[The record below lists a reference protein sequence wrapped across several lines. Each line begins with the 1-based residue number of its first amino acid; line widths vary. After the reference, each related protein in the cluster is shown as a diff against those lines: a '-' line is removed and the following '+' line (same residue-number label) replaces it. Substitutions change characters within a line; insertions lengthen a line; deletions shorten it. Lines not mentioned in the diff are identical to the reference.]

1 MRKIR
6 KSVYDISRLLRLIG
20 NSIPKDDKVFS
31 PEEIVN
37 TVIEK
42 DKMKEFTRG
51 NIYTYMKHLS
61 DIGYLAKIGHGKYLP
76 LKKISITE
84 RKLKNTLELTFVE
97 RHKIVSHT
105 LLSNVIPKIEKIILK
120 KKEDKNKS
128 SYLFVSSMDRY
139 LIYSIEDKK
148 IIKRADIKDLHILE
162 FGNFIER
169 LWLNLKIEISYDDKN
184 NKWISRSWK
193 ITSWKEIR

>member
-20 NSIPKDDKVFS
+20 SSIREDNKVFS

-42 DKMKEFTRG
+42 DTKKEFTRG

-61 DIGYLAKIGHGKYLP
+61 EIGYLAKIGHGKYLP

-84 RKLKNTLELTFVE
+84 RKLKNTVDEIFTQK
-97 RHKIVSHT
+97 HKIISHT
-105 LLSNVIPKIEKIILK
+105 LLQNAIPKIEKIIIK
-120 KKEDKNKS
+120 KKEDRGKS
-128 SYLFVSSMDRY
+128 SYLFISSMDRY
-139 LIYSIEDKK
+139 LIYSLEDKK

-169 LWLNLKIEISYDDKN
+169 LWLNLKIEINYDDKN

>member
-6 KSVYDISRLLRLIG
+6 KSMYDISRLLRLIG
-20 NSIPKDDKVFS
+20 SSIPKDDKVFS

-37 TVIEK
+37 SVIEK

-76 LKKISITE
+76 LRKISITE
-84 RKLKNTLELTFVE
+84 RKLKNTVDEIFTQK
-97 RHKIVSHT
+97 HKIITHT

-148 IIKRADIKDLHILE
+148 IIKREDIKELHLLE
-162 FGNFIER
+162 FGNKIER
-169 LWLNLKIEISYDDKN
+169 LWLNLKIEIYYDDKN

-193 ITSWKEIR
+193 ITSWKEIG

>member
-1 MRKIR
+1 MRKMR

-37 TVIEK
+37 SVIEK

-76 LKKISITE
+76 LRKISITE
-84 RKLKNTLELTFVE
+84 RKLKNTVDEIFTQK
-97 RHKIVSHT
+97 HKIISYT
-105 LLSNVIPKIEKIILK
+105 LLSNIIPKIEKIIIK
-120 KKEDKNKS
+120 KKEDREKS

-139 LIYSIEDKK
+139 LIYSLEDRK

>member
-6 KSVYDISRLLRLIG
+6 KSVYNISRLLRLIG
-20 NSIPKDDKVFS
+20 SSIPKDDKVFC

-37 TVIEK
+37 SVIEK

-76 LKKISITE
+76 LRKISITE
-84 RKLKNTLELTFVE
+84 RKLKIAVDEIFTQK
-97 RHKIVSHT
+97 HKIISHT
-105 LLSNVIPKIEKIILK
+105 LLSNIIPKIEKIIIK
-120 KKEDKNKS
+120 KKEDTKKS
-128 SYLFVSSMDRY
+128 SYLFISSMDRY
-139 LIYSIEDKK
+139 LIYSLEERK
-148 IIKRADIKDLHILE
+148 IIRREDIKELHLLE
-162 FGNFIER
+162 FGNKIEK

>member
-20 NSIPKDDKVFS
+20 SSIPKDDKIFS

-37 TVIEK
+37 SVIEK

-84 RKLKNTLELTFVE
+84 RKLKNTVDEIFTQK
-97 RHKIVSHT
+97 HKIITHT
-105 LLSNVIPKIEKIILK
+105 LLSNIIPKIEKIIIK
-120 KKEDKNKS
+120 KKEDREKS

-139 LIYSIEDKK
+139 LIYSLDEKK

>member
-6 KSVYDISRLLRLIG
+6 KSEYDISRLLRLIG
-20 NSIPKDDKVFS
+20 SSIREDDKVFC

-37 TVIEK
+37 SVIEK
-42 DKMKEFTRG
+42 DTKKEFTRG

-61 DIGYLAKIGHGKYLP
+61 EIGYLAKIGHGKYLP

-84 RKLKNTLELTFVE
+84 RKLKNTVDEIFTQK
-97 RHKIVSHT
+97 HKIISHT
-105 LLSNVIPKIEKIILK
+105 LLSNITPKIENICIK
-120 KKEDKNKS
+120 KKEDTKKS

-139 LIYSIEDKK
+139 LIYSLDEKK

>member
-20 NSIPKDDKVFS
+20 SSIPKDDKVFS

-37 TVIEK
+37 SVIEK
-42 DKMKEFTRG
+42 DTKKEFTRG

-61 DIGYLAKIGHGKYLP
+61 EIGYLAKIGHGKYLP
-76 LKKISITE
+76 LRKISITE
-84 RKLKNTLELTFVE
+84 RKLK
-97 RHKIVSHT
+97 IISHT
-105 LLSNVIPKIEKIILK
+105 LLQNAIPKIEKIILK

-128 SYLFVSSMDRY
+128 SYLFISSMDRY
-139 LIYSIEDKK
+139 LIYSLDDKK
-148 IIKRADIKDLHILE
+148 IIRREDIKELHLLE
-162 FGNFIER
+162 FGNKIER
-169 LWLNLKIEISYDDKN
+169 LWLNLKIEIDYDDKN

>member
-20 NSIPKDDKVFS
+20 SSIPKDDKVFS

-37 TVIEK
+37 SVIEK

-61 DIGYLAKIGHGKYLP
+61 EIGYLAKIGHGKYLP

-84 RKLKNTLELTFVE
+84 RKLKNTVDEIFTQK
-97 RHKIVSHT
+97 HKIISHT
-105 LLSNVIPKIEKIILK
+105 LLSNIIPKIEKIIIK

-148 IIKRADIKDLHILE
+148 IIKREDIKELHLLE
-162 FGNFIER
+162 FGNKIEK
-169 LWLNLKIEISYDDKN
+169 LWLNLKIEINYDDKN
-184 NKWISRSWK
+184 NKWISRSWE

>member
-20 NSIPKDDKVFS
+20 SSIREDDKVFS

-42 DKMKEFTRG
+42 DTKKEFTRG

-61 DIGYLAKIGHGKYLP
+61 EIGYLAKIGHGKYLP
-76 LKKISITE
+76 LRKISITE
-84 RKLKNTLELTFVE
+84 RNLKNTLELTFVE
-97 RHKIVSHT
+97 RHKIVTHT
-105 LLSNVIPKIEKIILK
+105 LLQNILPKIEKIIIK
-120 KKEDKNKS
+120 KKEDKKKS

-148 IIKRADIKDLHILE
+148 IIKREDIKELHLLE
-162 FGNFIER
+162 FGSKIEK

>member
-20 NSIPKDDKVFS
+20 SSIPKDDKIFS

-37 TVIEK
+37 SVIEK
-42 DKMKEFTRG
+42 DTKKEFTRG

-61 DIGYLAKIGHGKYLP
+61 EIGYLAKIGHGKYLP
-76 LKKISITE
+76 LRKISITE
-84 RKLKNTLELTFVE
+84 RKLKNTVDEIFTQK
-97 RHKIVSHT
+97 HKIISHT
-105 LLSNVIPKIEKIILK
+105 LLSNVIPKIEKIIIK
-120 KKEDKNKS
+120 KKEDREKS

-139 LIYSIEDKK
+139 LIYSLDEKK

>member
-20 NSIPKDDKVFS
+20 SSIPKDDKVFC

-37 TVIEK
+37 SVIEK

-84 RKLKNTLELTFVE
+84 RKLKIAVDEIFTQK
-97 RHKIVSHT
+97 HKIISHT
-105 LLSNVIPKIEKIILK
+105 LLQNILPKIEKIIIK
-120 KKEDKNKS
+120 KKEDKEKS
-128 SYLFVSSMDRY
+128 SYLFISSMDRY
-139 LIYSIEDKK
+139 LIYSLEEEK
-148 IIKRADIKDLHILE
+148 I
-162 FGNFIER
+162 
-169 LWLNLKIEISYDDKN
+169 
-184 NKWISRSWK
+184 
-193 ITSWKEIR
+193 

>member
-20 NSIPKDDKVFS
+20 SSIPKDDKVFS

-37 TVIEK
+37 SVIEK

-61 DIGYLAKIGHGKYLP
+61 EIGYLAKIGHGKYLP

-84 RKLKNTLELTFVE
+84 RKLKNTVDEIFTQK
-97 RHKIVSHT
+97 HKIISHT
-105 LLSNVIPKIEKIILK
+105 LLSNIIPKIEKIIIK

-148 IIKRADIKDLHILE
+148 IIKREDIKELHLLE
-162 FGNFIER
+162 FGNKIEK
-169 LWLNLKIEISYDDKN
+169 LWLNLKIEINYDDKN

>member
-20 NSIPKDDKVFS
+20 SSIPKDDKVFS

-37 TVIEK
+37 SVIEK

-76 LKKISITE
+76 LKKTSITE
-84 RKLKNTLELTFVE
+84 RKLKNTVDEIFTQK
-97 RHKIVSHT
+97 HKIISHT
-105 LLSNVIPKIEKIILK
+105 LLSNIIPKIEKIIIK
-120 KKEDKNKS
+120 KKEDKEKS

-139 LIYSIEDKK
+139 LIYSMEDKK
-148 IIKRADIKDLHILE
+148 IIRRADIKDLHILE

>member
-6 KSVYDISRLLRLIG
+6 KSEYDISRLLRLIG
-20 NSIPKDDKVFS
+20 SSIPKDDKVFC

-42 DKMKEFTRG
+42 DTKKEFTRG

-76 LKKISITE
+76 FRKISITE
-84 RKLKNTLELTFVE
+84 RKLKNTVDEIFTQK
-97 RHKIVSHT
+97 HKIISHT
-105 LLSNVIPKIEKIILK
+105 LLSNIIPKIEKIIIK
-120 KKEDKNKS
+120 KKEDKKKS

-139 LIYSIEDKK
+139 LIYSLEDKK

>member
-6 KSVYDISRLLRLIG
+6 KSMYDISRLLRLIG
-20 NSIPKDDKVFS
+20 SSIREDDKVFC

-37 TVIEK
+37 SVIEK

-84 RKLKNTLELTFVE
+84 RKLKNTVDEIFTQK
-97 RHKIVSHT
+97 HKIISHT
-105 LLSNVIPKIEKIILK
+105 LLSNVIPKIEKIIIK
-120 KKEDKNKS
+120 KKEDKSKS
-128 SYLFVSSMDRY
+128 SYLFISSMDRY
-139 LIYSIEDKK
+139 LIYSLDDKK
-148 IIKRADIKDLHILE
+148 IIKREDIKELHLLE
-162 FGNFIER
+162 FGNKIER

-184 NKWISRSWK
+184 NRWISRSWK

>member
-20 NSIPKDDKVFS
+20 SSIPKDDKVFS

-37 TVIEK
+37 SVMEK
-42 DKMKEFTRG
+42 DTKKEFTRG

-76 LKKISITE
+76 LKKVSITE
-84 RKLKNTLELTFVE
+84 RKLKNTVDEIFIQK
-97 RHKIVSHT
+97 HKIISHT
-105 LLSNVIPKIEKIILK
+105 LLSNVISKIEKIIIK
-120 KKEDKNKS
+120 KKEDKGKS

-139 LIYSIEDKK
+139 LIYSLDEKK
-148 IIKRADIKDLHILE
+148 IIKRENIKELHLLE
-162 FGNFIER
+162 FGNKIER
-169 LWLNLKIEISYDDKN
+169 LWLNLKIEINYDNKN

>member
-6 KSVYDISRLLRLIG
+6 KSMYDISRLLRLIG
-20 NSIPKDDKVFS
+20 SSIPKDDKVFS

-37 TVIEK
+37 SVIEK

-61 DIGYLAKIGHGKYLP
+61 DIGHLAKIGHGKYLP
-76 LKKISITE
+76 LRKISITE
-84 RKLKNTLELTFVE
+84 RKLKNTVDEIFTQK
-97 RHKIVSHT
+97 HKIISHT
-105 LLSNVIPKIEKIILK
+105 LLSNVIPKIEKIIIK
-120 KKEDKNKS
+120 KKEDRGKS

-139 LIYSIEDKK
+139 LIYSLDEKK
-148 IIKRADIKDLHILE
+148 IIKREDIKELHLLE
-162 FGNFIER
+162 FGNKIER

-184 NKWISRSWK
+184 NKWVSRSWK

>member
-20 NSIPKDDKVFS
+20 SSIPKDDKVFC

-37 TVIEK
+37 SVIEK

-76 LKKISITE
+76 LRKISITE
-84 RKLKNTLELTFVE
+84 RKLKNTVDEIFTQK
-97 RHKIVSHT
+97 HKIITHT
-105 LLSNVIPKIEKIILK
+105 LLSNVIPKIEKIIIK

-139 LIYSIEDKK
+139 LIYSLDEKK
-148 IIKRADIKDLHILE
+148 IIKREDIKELHLLE
-162 FGNFIER
+162 FGNKIER
-169 LWLNLKIEISYDDKN
+169 LWLNLKIEIYYDDKN
-184 NKWISRSWK
+184 NKWVSRSWK